1 MSSIEILLLVLMCLC
16 VFYVI
21 KSIIN
26 FYQLMA
32 AGELYFSIKGK
43 IIFEYY
49 HNEKFANTFDMDD
62 FLKNFFDIDDVI
74 RNPYFVFLCPWI
86 LFSRQCFRKGK
97 FKRLISFYHMV
108 NI

>member
-1 MSSIEILLLVLMCLC
+1 MSTMEIIVLVLMCLC
-16 VFYVI
+16 GFYII

-32 AGELYFSIKGK
+32 AGELYFSIKRK
-43 IIFEYY
+43 IIFAYY
-49 HNEKFANTFDMDD
+49 HNEKFASSFNMNA
-62 FLKNFFDIDDVI
+62 FLNNFDIDDVI
-74 RNPYFVFLCPWI
+74 RNPYFVFLCPWVW
-86 LFSRQCFRKGK
+86 LSRQCFRKGK

>member
-1 MSSIEILLLVLMCLC
+1 MSTIEIILLVLMCLC
-16 VFYVI
+16 GFYII

-32 AGELYFSIKGK
+32 AGELYFDIKRK
-43 IIFEYY
+43 IIFGYY
-49 HNEKFANTFDMDD
+49 HNDKFANTFDMED
-62 FLKNFFDIDDVI
+62 FIKNFDVNDVI

-86 LFSRQCFRKGK
+86 WLPKQCFKRRK